1 LIFKEEFMSEILKI
15 DLGTRSLSRR
25 RFMGTSAGGFA
36 AAMLAGGVLP
46 AGVGRAVAAQDGGTE
61 FHSAWPY
68 LDFGAGGHLNHF
80 VTNGIMNPPNIY
92 GDLMFV
98 PMGMLYWASSEW
110 LPLVA
115 EEWAFLNT
123 GHVNAPATPGAMA
136 SPVAVVEANASPSS
150 LTAGATPAPAD
161 AIADADTLQ
170 VKLRQG
176 VNWSDGT
183 PVTAQDVI
191 DTHDILKLQG
201 NTVWDYLAS
210 IEALDDY
217 TLNFYMSLPSTVVE
231 RYVIRR
237 SPMPSSV
244 YGEWAQR
251 ARDLFDA
258 GVTDEDAEW
267 KQLVEQFNEF
277 RPETLVVNGPYTID
291 VESVTNAQFDM
302 PKNPDSYWADQAKFD
317 KIVNFNGETDTISA
331 VVLSQ
336 DIDYATHGFAPATEQ
351 SMTEQG
357 IRVLRPPTYSGAS
370 LKFNYSQLTHFSDKR
385 VRQALAHAIDREQVG
400 FVSLAESGVPVEF
413 MTGMSDNLVPEW
425 LDQEAI
431 DSLHRYEYDPE
442 RAAALLEEAGW
453 TKDGEWWT
461 DPDGNEAAYELSF
474 PAEFADY
481 SATGTNVAEQL
492 TAFGFN
498 IAPRAVTFTQ
508 IPTDV
513 LEGRFQMVIQAWG
526 SSTNPHPHYSY
537 VQDFFFQN
545 TRVETETAR
554 GMDFPLVQETDVAG
568 EVDIEELVVASGEGM
583 DIERQ
588 KEQIEQIALVF
599 NELLNIIPL
608 YERYGNNA
616 ALEGVRV
623 AEWPED
629 DDPILENSP
638 YADGIPTMLMLTGEL
653 EPVQ

>member
-1 LIFKEEFMSEILKI
+1 
-15 DLGTRSLSRR
+15 
-25 RFMGTSAGGFA
+25 MGTSAGGFA
-36 AAMLAGGVLP
+36 AAMLAGGALP
-46 AGVGRAVAAQDGGTE
+46 GGFGKAVMAQDGGTE

-68 LDFGAGGHLNHF
+68 LDPGAGGHFNNF

-98 PMGMLYWASSEW
+98 PMGMLYWATNEW

-115 EEWAFLNT
+115 SEWAFIQT
-123 GHVNAPATPGAMA
+123 GMGGAATPGASPAA
-136 SPVAVVEANASPSS
+136 SPVTSGASGS
-150 LTAGATPAPAD
+150 TD
-161 AIADADTLQ
+161 IADADTLQ
-170 VKLRQG
+170 VKIREG
-176 VNWSDGT
+176 ITWSDGS

-201 NTVWDYLAS
+201 NTVWDYLSS

-258 GVTDEDAEW
+258 GVTDEDDEW

-277 RPETLVVNGPYTID
+277 RPEGELVVNGPYTID
-291 VESVTNAQFDM
+291 QASITNAQFDM
-302 PKNPDSYWADQAKFD
+302 PKNPDSFWAEQAKFD

-331 VVLSQ
+331 VVLSK

-351 SMTEQG
+351 SMVESG

-370 LKFNYSQLTHFSDKR
+370 LKFNFGQLTHFLDKR
-385 VRQALAHAIDREQVG
+385 VRQALAHAIDRDQAG
-400 FVSLAESGVPVEF
+400 FVSLADSGVGVKL
-413 MTGMSDNLVPEW
+413 MAGMSDNLVPNWVNEGAVET
-425 LDQEAI
+425 LNP
-431 DSLHRYEYDPE
+431 YEYDVDK
-442 RAAALLEEAGW
+442 ATALLEEAGW

-513 LEGRFQMVIQAWG
+513 LEGRFQMAIQAWG

-545 TRVETETAR
+545 TRVETGAER
-554 GMDFPLVQETDVAG
+554 GMDFPLVQETEVAG
-568 EVDIEELVVASGEGM
+568 EVDIEALVVASGEGM
-583 DIERQ
+583 DVEKQ
-588 KEQIEQIALVF
+588 KEQLTQIAQVF

-623 AEWPED
+623 KQWPAD
-629 DDPILENSP
+629 DAPILQNSP

-653 EPVQ
+653 EPAEG